1 MKHAKKLLAMFLVA
15 AAVTLSGCKD
25 DEPTQPEQ
33 PPQQQQNS
41 SELVGTTWEANLEND
56 FTYQGVTMHIDLL
69 AMLDFTELTK
79 CELFMDLNLT
89 VPAIPSYPPQHQSET
104 EEFSYTFDGS
114 NLLLTQSYTN
124 EQTGQTETY
133 SYNAVYDSNAETITL
148 DFDDDEMVAM
158 MGTDIIVFT
167 RIR

>member
-1 MKHAKKLLAMFLVA
+1 MFLVA

-25 DEPTQPEQ
+25 DEPTLPEQ
-33 PPQQQQNS
+33 PPQQPQNS

-56 FTYQGVTMHIDLL
+56 FAYQGVTMHIDLL
-69 AMLDFTELTK
+69 SMLDFTELTK
-79 CELFMDLNLT
+79 GELFMDINIT
-89 VPAIPSYPPQHQSET
+89 VPAIPGYPPQHQSET

-124 EQTGQTETY
+124 EQTGQTT
-133 SYNAVYDSNAETITL
+133 SYDIKTVYDKQAETITV
-148 DFDDDEMVAM
+148 DFDDDEMAAI